1 MEGLKKKDVTRIST
15 KMQLKIR
22 YHPAVNDFW
31 MVVFTAQT
39 CPVKLQQW
47 QSDYEANNWDT

>member
-1 MEGLKKKDVTRIST
+1 
-15 KMQLKIR
+15 MQLKIR
-22 YHPAVNDFW
+22 YHFAVNDFW

-47 QSDYEANNWDT
+47 QSDCEAKNWDTEEDQSSLLQWGVR